1 MALMKEQIS
10 VIRNDFLGI
19 GWNANKIW
27 KEHPTFNWSR
37 IAVYD
42 LLKKVKEIESGEQW
56 KGSGWPVS
64 ATTKQIA
71 NDCELL
77 VRSQEEGPGTQ
88 FSIIKIA
95 TQKGISNLSVQRI
108 LQKVN
113 LKRTNVFHQ
122 LTWTKRFLSSQ
133 NWKIRPTV
141 AMFQWS
147 QFTTA
152 SFSRWERFDCSR

>member
-42 LLKKVKEIESGEQW
+42 LLQKVKEIESGEQW

-88 FSIIKIA
+88 FSIIKIT
-95 TQKGISNLSVQRI
+95 TQKGISNLSVQPI
-108 LQKVN
+108 LQKCKSKAYKRVSSTHIN
-113 LKRTNVFHQ
+113 ETIPIVTELKDQANCCNVSMIAVYH
-122 LTWTKRFLSSQ
+122 S
-133 NWKIRPTV
+133 
-141 AMFQWS
+141 
-147 QFTTA
+147 
-152 SFSRWERFDCSR
+152 